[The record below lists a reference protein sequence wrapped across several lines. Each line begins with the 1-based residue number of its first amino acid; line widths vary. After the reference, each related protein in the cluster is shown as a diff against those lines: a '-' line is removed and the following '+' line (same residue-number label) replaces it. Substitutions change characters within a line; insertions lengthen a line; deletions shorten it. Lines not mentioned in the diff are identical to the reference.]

1 VIEEKRVFPP
11 TLIDMVYEFKSFLE
25 EYIKEG
31 KNSLV
36 RHLNVQYF
44 QFLVLND
51 VHVLRYMKY
60 FSIYNFVCILF
71 NIS

>member
-1 VIEEKRVFPP
+1 MKEKIVFPP
-11 TLIDMVYEFKSFLE
+11 TLINMVYDFKSFLE
-25 EYIKEG
+25 EYIEG
-31 KNSLV
+31 KTALV
-36 RHLNVQYF
+36 IHLNVQYF

-51 VHVLRYMKY
+51 VHVLQYMKY

>member
-1 VIEEKRVFPP
+1 VPEGKRVIPP
-11 TLIDMVYEFKSFLE
+11 TLIDMVYDFKNFLE
-25 EYIKEG
+25 GYIEG
-31 KNSLV
+31 KNALV

>member
-1 VIEEKRVFPP
+1 VNEGNIVFPP
-11 TLIDMVYEFKSFLE
+11 TLIDMVYDFKSFLE
-25 EYIKEG
+25 GYIEG
-31 KNSLV
+31 KNALV